1 VISRLACH
9 DSFVQSASRSKLAL
23 PSLLFFTHLEWATRL
38 SGLQTLGRRAAT
50 VGGQL
55 RRKTPFH
62 SIKPLIEANEL
73 DSQPREESSRRAN
86 VATTG
91 ILEAQTS
98 SNSQPSHRLTH
109 LLPNH
114 QHIPAT
120 SQRQA
125 GRRPPKVYGKRRR
138 GIDTLATSASFASL
152 ALQPDLRRDMTISD
166 GQKATQLRHDFGR
179 QLRSSSP
186 AVKRPASD
194 MGAQDREE
202 HTSDV
207 DMDRGSSPPAISVTG
222 SIDDGSAPETT
233 PKAKQQDTGTR
244 HERQTPI
251 EMLSNNPKPT
261 SQTATSN
268 EPATTASL
276 PDSLLPTAFSKSPTS
291 AVSTILTD
299 PEMSPTS
306 HEIAVIDEQVV
317 KVTELTM
324 RPLQDKQ
331 RGYVVSYKWLNRV
344 IARSSIRPGS
354 ERFDKSATE
363 GEIGPVD
370 NSDLVLVTEGSG
382 QFRDEAGELFVPL
395 RPGLQYQEDYQIV
408 PEEAWKLIL
417 KWYGSTKES
426 PIITRYVHNTS
437 TGGEENCQYEVNPPI
452 FSLLKIPGVHSGQSV
467 ESQNDTQ
474 KPVRTLASRSTSFMA
489 WLKKAKT
496 LVGIDINSRVR
507 IWKVLGGLK
516 SASGSGIPTPAAS
529 RSASPAPGA
538 NIVASAG
545 DRMVLDVG
553 TFTSL
558 QDGNER
564 ELVDIPDQTMN
575 DKYNG
580 SLTLGLAGLSKD
592 EVIVLEEQNGGA
604 GGGEWPSNAA
614 KPASALLAVSKSG
627 AAADKKGKGPSASG
641 RSSPAPGI
649 MSRGRARKE
658 PRTKGI
664 TGLGNLGNT
673 CYMNSALQCIRSVEE
688 LTQYFLRKSLLPIDY
703 YS

>member
-1 VISRLACH
+1 M
-9 DSFVQSASRSKLAL
+9 
-23 PSLLFFTHLEWATRL
+23 
-38 SGLQTLGRRAAT
+38 T
-50 VGGQL
+50 V
-55 RRKTPFH
+55 P
-62 SIKPLIEANEL
+62 
-73 DSQPREESSRRAN
+73 
-86 VATTG
+86 
-91 ILEAQTS
+91 
-98 SNSQPSHRLTH
+98 
-109 LLPNH
+109 
-114 QHIPAT
+114 
-120 SQRQA
+120 
-125 GRRPPKVYGKRRR
+125 
-138 GIDTLATSASFASL
+138 
-152 ALQPDLRRDMTISD
+152 D
-166 GQKATQLRHDFGR
+166 GQKATPLRHDFGR

-222 SIDDGSAPETT
+222 SVDDGGAPETT

-244 HERQTPI
+244 HERPHPI
-251 EMLSNNPKPT
+251 ETLTSNPKAA

-276 PDSLLPTAFSKSPTS
+276 PDPLLLTTFSASPAAAIST
-291 AVSTILTD
+291 VSTD
-299 PEMSPTS
+299 PEWSSTS
-306 HEIAVIDEQVV
+306 REIAVIDEQVA

-331 RGYVVSYKWLNRV
+331 KGYVVSYKWLNRV
-344 IARSSIRPGS
+344 IARGS
-354 ERFDKSATE
+354 VRRTGERFDKSATE

-370 NSDLVLVTEGSG
+370 NSDLVLATEAAG
-382 QFRDEAGELFVPL
+382 QFRDEAGEPFVPL
-395 RPGLQYQEDYQIV
+395 RPGLQYQEDYLII

-417 KWYGSTKES
+417 KWYGSAPES

-452 FSLLKIPGVHSGQSV
+452 FSLLKLPGVHASQSA

-474 KPVRTLASRSTSFMA
+474 KPVRTLASRSTSFMT
-489 WLKKAKT
+489 WLKKAKS

-507 IWKVLGGLK
+507 VWKVLGGLK

-538 NIVASAG
+538 SIVASAG

-553 TFTSL
+553 TFASL

-564 ELVDIPDQTMN
+564 ELIEISDQTMN
-575 DKYNG
+575 EKYNG

-592 EVIVLEEQNGGA
+592 EVIVLEEQIGGA

-614 KPASALLAVSKSG
+614 KSGSALLAVSKSG

-688 LTQYFLRKSLLPIDY
+688 LTQYFLRKSFPPPPPKQQEFANNMKTDHHRWRLQARTE
-703 YS
+703 S